1 LNLGDL
7 LRFAF
12 GSLFGKRLRTALS
25 LVGMVIGVA
34 AVVILTALG
43 EGARRYVTS
52 QFASI
57 GSNLLIVLPGKT
69 ETSGFAAGTVP
80 GVPNDLTLDD
90 AEAVRRQVAG
100 VVRLSPL
107 VVATETVAH
116 GARRRNVAV
125 VGTNRE
131 FLELRKLALSQGQFL
146 PPDEAGRGRPV
157 VVLGTKVARELFPGG
172 EEPVGQ
178 VVRIGG
184 WRMRVVGILASR
196 GTQLGMNIDDVV
208 AVPVATAMR
217 MFDRRSLFRI
227 MVEVRSTA
235 DLDTAKARVIR
246 VVKERHDGE
255 EDITVLT
262 QDALISTF
270 SQILG
275 ALTLALGA
283 IAAISLT
290 VAGIGIMN
298 VMLVSVS
305 ERTKEVGLLRA
316 VGVGRRQILGV
327 FLTEAA
333 MLSLAG
339 GLLGLA
345 FGWLAVRLL
354 VKLYPALPATPPTWA
369 VLAALGLSL
378 VTGIVFGL
386 LPARRAARLDPVAAL
401 AGK

>member
-1 LNLGDL
+1 MTGPDL

-12 GSLFGKRLRTALS
+12 RSLLGKRLRTALS
-25 LVGMVIGVA
+25 LLGMAIGVG

-43 EGARRYVTS
+43 EGARRYVTN

-69 ETSGFAAGTVP
+69 ETSGFAGTVP
-80 GVPNDLTLDD
+80 GVPNDLTLED
-90 AEAVRRQVAG
+90 AEAVRRRVSG
-100 VVRLSPL
+100 IVRLSPL
-107 VVATETVAH
+107 VMGTEAVAH
-116 GARRRNVAV
+116 GARRRDVAV
-125 VGTNRE
+125 AGTNRE
-131 FLELRKLALSQGQFL
+131 FLELRKLTLAKGQFL
-146 PPDEAGRGRPV
+146 AEDEARRGRPV
-157 VVLGTKVARELFPGG
+157 VVLGSNVARELFPAG

-184 WRMRVVGILASR
+184 WRMRVVGVMAAK
-196 GTQLGMNIDDVV
+196 GTQLGMNLDEVV
-208 AVPVATAMR
+208 AVPVVTAMR

-227 MVEVRSTA
+227 MIEVRGTA
-235 DLDTAKARVIR
+235 DLETVKARVVQVI
-246 VVKERHDGE
+246 KERHDGE
-255 EDITVLT
+255 EDVTILT

-275 ALTLALGA
+275 ALTMALGA

-316 VGVGRRQILGV
+316 VGVERRQIRSV
-327 FLTEAA
+327 FLAEAA
-333 MLSLAG
+333 MLSLSG

-345 FGWLAVRLL
+345 TGWLAVRVL
-354 VKLYPALPATPPTWA
+354 VRVFPALPASPPVWA
-369 VLAALGLSL
+369 VIAALTLSL
-378 VTGIVFGL
+378 ATGIVFGL

>member
-1 LNLGDL
+1 VTASDL
-7 LRFAF
+7 FRFAF
-12 GSLFGKRLRTALS
+12 GSLLGKRLRTALS
-25 LVGMVIGVA
+25 LLGMAIGVG

-43 EGARRYVTS
+43 EGARRYVTN

-69 ETSGFAAGTVP
+69 ETSGFAGTVP
-80 GVPNDLTLDD
+80 GVPNDLTLED
-90 AEAVRRQVAG
+90 AEALRRRVPG

-107 VVATETVAH
+107 VMATEAVAH
-116 GARRRNVAV
+116 GARRRNVAIA
-125 VGTNRE
+125 GTNRE
-131 FLELRKLALSQGQFL
+131 FLELRKLTLAKGQFL
-146 PPDEAGRGRPV
+146 AEDEARRGRPV
-157 VVLGTKVARELFPGG
+157 VVLGANVARELFPGG

-184 WRMRVVGILASR
+184 WRMRVVGVMGAK
-196 GTQLGMNIDDVV
+196 GTQLGMNLDEVV
-208 AVPVATAMR
+208 AVPVVTAMR

-227 MVEVRSTA
+227 MIEVRGTA
-235 DLDTAKARVIR
+235 DLETVKARVIETI
-246 VVKERHDGE
+246 KERHDGE

-275 ALTLALGA
+275 ALTMALGA

-316 VGVGRRQILGV
+316 VGVERRQILSV

-333 MLSLAG
+333 LLSLAG

-345 FGWLAVRLL
+345 TGWLAVRVL
-354 VKLYPALPATPPTWA
+354 VRVFPALPASPPVWA
-369 VLAALGLSL
+369 VIAALTLSL

>member
-1 LNLGDL
+1 MSIQDL

-12 GSLFGKRLRTALS
+12 GSLLGKRLRTALS
-25 LVGMVIGVA
+25 LLGMAIGVG

-43 EGARRYVTS
+43 EGARRYVTN

-69 ETSGFAAGTVP
+69 ETSGFAGTVP
-80 GVPNDLTLDD
+80 GVPNDLTLED
-90 AEAVRRQVAG
+90 AEAVRRRVPG

-107 VVATETVAH
+107 VMATEAVAH
-116 GARRRNVAV
+116 GARRRDVGVA
-125 VGTNRE
+125 GTNRE
-131 FLELRKLALSQGQFL
+131 FLELRKLAVAKGDFL
-146 PPDEAGRGRPV
+146 PQEEARRGRPV
-157 VVLGTKVARELFPGG
+157 VVLGQQVARELFPAG
-172 EEPVGQ
+172 EEPIGK

-184 WRMRVVGILASR
+184 WRMRVVGILAPK
-196 GTQLGMNIDDVV
+196 GTQLGMNIDDIV
-208 AVPVATAMR
+208 AVPVVTAMR

-227 MVEVRSTA
+227 MIEVRSTA
-235 DLDTAKARVIR
+235 DLDTVKARVID

-305 ERTKEVGLLRA
+305 ERTREVGLLRA
-316 VGVGRRQILGV
+316 VGVERRQVLSV

-339 GLLGLA
+339 GLLGLGT
-345 FGWLAVRLL
+345 GWLAVRVL
-354 VKLYPALPATPPTWA
+354 VRIFPALPASPPVWA
-369 VLAALGLSL
+369 VVAALSLSL
-378 VTGIVFGL
+378 ATGIVFGL
-386 LPARRAARLDPVAAL
+386 LPARRAAMLDPVAAL

>member
-1 LNLGDL
+1 MSLQDL
-7 LRFAF
+7 LRFAL
-12 GSLFGKRLRTALS
+12 GSLLGKRLRTALS
-25 LVGMVIGVA
+25 LLGMAIGVG

-43 EGARRYVTS
+43 EGARRYVTN

-69 ETSGFAAGTVP
+69 ETSGFAGTVP
-80 GVPNDLTLDD
+80 GAPNDLTLED
-90 AEAVRRQVAG
+90 AEAVRRRVPG

-116 GARRRNVAV
+116 GARRRDVAV

-131 FLELRKLALSQGQFL
+131 FLELRNLAMGKGEFL
-146 PPDEAGRGRPV
+146 AADEARRGRPV
-157 VVLGTKVARELFPGG
+157 VVLGTQVARELFPG
-172 EEPVGQ
+172 EEPVGK

-184 WRMRVVGILASR
+184 WRMRVVGVLAPK
-196 GTQLGMNIDDVV
+196 GTQLSMNIDDLV
-208 AVPVATAMR
+208 AVPVVTAMR

-227 MVEVRSTA
+227 MIETRSTA
-235 DLDTAKARVIR
+235 DLEMVKARVIE

-305 ERTKEVGLLRA
+305 ERTREVGLLRA
-316 VGVGRRQILGV
+316 VGVERRQVRSV
-327 FLTEAA
+327 FLAEAA
-333 MLSLAG
+333 MLSAAG
-339 GLLGLA
+339 GLLGLGT
-345 FGWLAVRLL
+345 GWLAVRVL
-354 VKLYPALPATPPTWA
+354 VRVFPALPASPPLWA
-369 VLAALGLSL
+369 VVAALSLSL
-378 VTGIVFGL
+378 GTGIVFGL
-386 LPARRAARLDPVAAL
+386 LPARRAAKLDPVEAL
-401 AGK
+401 AGR

>member
-1 LNLGDL
+1 MTTPDL

-12 GSLFGKRLRTALS
+12 GSLLGKRLRTALS
-25 LVGMVIGVA
+25 LLGMAIGVA
-34 AVVILTALG
+34 AVVVLTALG
-43 EGARRYVTS
+43 EGARRYVTD

-57 GSNLLIVLPGKT
+57 GSNLLIVLPGRT
-69 ETSGFAAGTVP
+69 ETSGFAGAVP
-80 GVPNDLTLDD
+80 GVPNDLTLED
-90 AEAVRRQVAG
+90 AEAVRRRVPG

-116 GARRRNVAV
+116 GPRRRDVAV

-131 FLELRKLALSQGQFL
+131 FLELRKLAMSQGVFL
-146 PPDEAGRGRPV
+146 AEDEARRGRPV
-157 VVLGTKVARELFPGG
+157 VVLGTQVARELFPGG
-172 EEPVGQ
+172 EEPVGK

-184 WRMRVVGILASR
+184 WRMRVVGVMASK
-196 GTQLGMNIDDVV
+196 GTQLGMNIDDMV
-208 AVPVATAMR
+208 AVPVVTAMR

-227 MVEVRSTA
+227 MIEVRGTA
-235 DLDTAKARVIR
+235 DLETVKSRVIQ
-246 VVKERHDGE
+246 VVRERHDDE
-255 EDITVLT
+255 EDVTVLT

-305 ERTKEVGLLRA
+305 ERTREVGLLRA
-316 VGVGRRQILGV
+316 VGVERRQIRSV
-327 FLTEAA
+327 FLAEAA
-333 MLSLAG
+333 MLSVAG

-345 FGWLAVRLL
+345 TGWLAVRILIR
-354 VKLYPALPATPPTWA
+354 VFPALPASPPVWA
-369 VLAALGLSL
+369 VVAALGLSL
-378 VTGIVFGL
+378 ATGIVFGL
-386 LPARRAARLDPVAAL
+386 LPARRAAKLDPVAAL

>member
-1 LNLGDL
+1 MTIPDL
-7 LRFAF
+7 FRFAV
-12 GSLFGKRLRTALS
+12 GSLLGKRLRTSLS

-34 AVVILTALG
+34 SVVLLTALG
-43 EGARRYVTS
+43 EGARRYVTT

-69 ETSGFAAGTVP
+69 ETSGFPGAVQ

-90 AEAVRRQVAG
+90 AEAVRRQVPG
-100 VVRLSPL
+100 VVRMSPL
-107 VVATETVAH
+107 VMATEAVAH
-116 GARRRNVAV
+116 GSRRRNVAV
-125 VGTNRE
+125 AGTNRE
-131 FLELRKLALSQGQFL
+131 FLELRKLKLSKGEFL
-146 PPDEAGRGRPV
+146 PPDETDRGRPV
-157 VVLGTKVARELFPGG
+157 VVLGDKVARELFPAG

-178 VVRIGG
+178 VVRIGS
-184 WRMRVVGILASR
+184 WRMRVIGVLAGR
-196 GTQLGMNIDDVV
+196 GTQLGINVDDLVV
-208 AVPVATAMR
+208 VPVATSMR

-227 MVEVRSTA
+227 MIEVRGTA
-235 DLDTAKARVIR
+235 DLNTAKTRIVQ
-246 VVKERHDGE
+246 VVKERHDNE

-275 ALTLALGA
+275 ALTMALGA

-305 ERTKEVGLLRA
+305 ERTREVGLLRA
-316 VGVGRRQILGV
+316 VGVERRQILGL

-333 MLSLAG
+333 LLSITG
-339 GLLGLA
+339 GLLGLGV
-345 FGWLAVRLL
+345 GWLCVGVL
-354 VKLYPALPATPPTWA
+354 VKVFPALPASPPTWA
-369 VLAALGLSL
+369 VVAALLLSFG
-378 VTGIVFGL
+378 TGIVFGL
-386 LPARRAARLDPVAAL
+386 LPARRAARLDPVVAL